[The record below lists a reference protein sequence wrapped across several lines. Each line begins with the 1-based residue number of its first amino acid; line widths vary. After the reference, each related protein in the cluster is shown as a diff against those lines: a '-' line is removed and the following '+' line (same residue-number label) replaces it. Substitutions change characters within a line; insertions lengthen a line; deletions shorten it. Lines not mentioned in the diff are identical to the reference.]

1 MLGFITDWIDKITH
15 SLELRVQLVKI
26 NLIERISSV
35 LSYFIFSF
43 VILFLTLAVLVF
55 LGMGLSEFFANL
67 TDSRVAGYLIT
78 TGIYILL
85 MVCVFAGRKTFVKLF
100 SGMFI
105 RILTE
110 DEDEDYPSVE
120 NKNIPPTE
128 E

>member
-26 NLIERISSV
+26 NLIERISGV

-43 VILFLTLAVLVF
+43 VVLFLTLAVLIF
-55 LGMGLSEFFANL
+55 LGMGLSELFADL
-67 TDSRVAGYLIT
+67 TDSRVAGYFIT

-85 MVCVFAGRKTFVKLF
+85 MVCIFAARKTFVRLF
-100 SGMFI
+100 AGMFI

-110 DEDEDYPSVE
+110 DEEEDYPSVE